1 MGRSSAGG
9 PDGIAVIDK
18 EAGWTSHDVVAK
30 SRGIIGTRKIGHSGT
45 LDPDATGVLVLGVGR
60 ATRLLR
66 FLTLLPKS
74 YSTMIHL
81 GVETSTLDA
90 SGEVTATHDMSAI
103 TSEEVRAAAVHF
115 VGNIEQIP
123 PMVSAIKVDGRRLYE
138 LARQGIEIERAPRLV
153 RVDRFDVS
161 PTDDPL
167 VWRAVIE
174 CSSGTYVRSLAADL
188 GTSLG
193 GGAHLDQLRRTA
205 VGEFVE
211 ADAQPL
217 EHPVLLPLI
226 EAARGMTTVN
236 ITEEQLAAVRV
247 GRVLEASQLGGTPDE
262 QLPGDGPWYLIA
274 PDGELVAVYER
285 HRDGTRVK
293 PAVVLIS

>member
-1 MGRSSAGG
+1 VGRSSVGG

-74 YSTMIHL
+74 YSTTIHF

-90 SGEVTATHDMSAI
+90 SGDVTATHDMSAV
-103 TSEEVRAAAVHF
+103 TADQVRAAAVQF
-115 VGNIEQIP
+115 VGEIEQIP

-138 LARQGIEIERAPRLV
+138 LAREGIEIERAARSI
-153 RVDRFDVS
+153 RVDRFDLT
-161 PTDDPL
+161 PTDDPM
-167 VWRAVIE
+167 VWRADIE
-174 CSSGTYVRSLAADL
+174 CSSGTYIRSLAADL
-188 GTSLG
+188 GTALG

-205 VGEFVE
+205 VGGFTQAE
-211 ADAQPL
+211 ARPL
-217 EHPVLLPLI
+217 EQPKLLPLV
-226 EAARGMTTVN
+226 EAARGMATLH

-247 GRVLEASQLGGTPDE
+247 GRVLEASQLGDGTDE
-262 QLPGDGPWYLIA
+262 ELSGDGPWYLIA